1 MEPLAKLEWHEGVL
15 KASSPNLPP
24 LAWTRPADLAEARL
38 EIEPPVASLDLEDG
52 KDLLTAAFAVVPF
65 VREPLPKPSFGPGV
79 TPAACEAFLVFT
91 GQNASSQRADAFR
104 VMRGEPGDFVVC
116 ARRYKDVWKAAA
128 FAVEPTALTFRFED
142 LYLQLP
148 KTAPRYEDYIVE
160 VVRDPNSKDPAE
172 AQSAGVVR
180 ETITGV
186 PPDARIRLELQ
197 RGGGFT
203 LTFWPVAAVH

>member
-1 MEPLAKLEWHEGVL
+1 
-15 KASSPNLPP
+15 
-24 LAWTRPADLAEARL
+24 
-38 EIEPPVASLDLEDG
+38 
-52 KDLLTAAFAVVPF
+52 
-65 VREPLPKPSFGPGV
+65 
-79 TPAACEAFLVFT
+79 
-91 GQNASSQRADAFR
+91 
-104 VMRGEPGDFVVC
+104 MRGEPEDFVVC

-128 FAVEPTALTFRFED
+128 FAVEQTALTFRFED

-148 KTAPRYEDYIVE
+148 KTAPRYEEYIVE
-160 VVRDPNSKDPAE
+160 VVRDSNSKDPAE
-172 AQSAGVVR
+172 AQCAGVVR